1 MGDRV
6 MTTNETVQIP
16 YYVHEGELDRM
27 ARVNKRMVILCVVMA
42 ALVPVTL
49 ILGNNK

>member
-1 MGDRV
+1 
-6 MTTNETVQIP
+6 MTTNDIAKIP

>member
-1 MGDRV
+1 
-6 MTTNETVQIP
+6 MTTNDIAQIP